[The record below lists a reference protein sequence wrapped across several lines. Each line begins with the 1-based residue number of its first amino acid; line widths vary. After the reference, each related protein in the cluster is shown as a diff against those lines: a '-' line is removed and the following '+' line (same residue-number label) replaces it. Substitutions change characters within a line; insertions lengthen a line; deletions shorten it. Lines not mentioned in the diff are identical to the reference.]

1 MAMSNGRVARG
12 SLEARGVRACVS
24 YRKLAELSTLATS
37 RTTLIKKKIILCI
50 SRDTVRS
57 FTLFITVKTITK
69 LNLKHSDKF

>member
-37 RTTLIKKKIILCI
+37 RTTSNKINLYFTYLAIL
-50 SRDTVRS
+50 
-57 FTLFITVKTITK
+57 
-69 LNLKHSDKF
+69 